1 MCLLQ
6 LSRSPQWT
14 RILSISSRQFH
25 STLARRV
32 LSTLHLD
39 SKVTA
44 CRKDVHLVSLES
56 SVCPDLASREH
67 MVWISDARKASSSFG
82 SNLISPRWMIPE
94 SELPKKKACK
104 RTDVPLCPGCKK
116 CFQVEDSWSMFEV
129 KLLRG
134 KKGGAAEPS
143 PWWLQSVR
151 SWNEMCLSGG
161 CGLQLIVRTIT
172 LTYVYIIRMIEP
184 PQQALF
190 NRMFFLVEGSLNR
203 NFRQYGQLKTRC
215 TAQQ

>member
-94 SELPKKKACK
+94 SELPKKRLVKEQTSLCVPGARNASKSKIVEACL
-104 RTDVPLCPGCKK
+104 RSNCCVARR
-116 CFQVEDSWSMFEV
+116 EV
-129 KLLRG
+129 
-134 KKGGAAEPS
+134 
-143 PWWLQSVR
+143 LQS
-151 SWNEMCLSGG
+151 LHPGG
-161 CGLQLIVRTIT
+161 CNRSEAEMRCVCQAVAVCNWLWGLS
-172 LTYVYIIRMIEP
+172 
-184 PQQALF
+184 F
-190 NRMFFLVEGSLNR
+190 
-203 NFRQYGQLKTRC
+203 
-215 TAQQ
+215 